1 MYKSVLEMLSE
12 VELETDK
19 QKQIN
24 LLRTYS
30 TNKQFILLLRY
41 AFFNKQKCSFDT
53 VPKYKP
59 NMVAPTLSYIKIEN
73 AIGRLRFFFEGPDFI
88 VPTKKREDRLASIL
102 EELSWTEAVQYEML
116 IMNTFESTTVSR
128 ELILEAIPDVVEID

>member
-30 TNKQFILLLRY
+30 TNKQFIL
-41 AFFNKQKCSFDT
+41 F
-53 VPKYKP
+53 
-59 NMVAPTLSYIKIEN
+59 IK
-73 AIGRLRFFFEGPDFI
+73 F
-88 VPTKKREDRLASIL
+88 
-102 EELSWTEAVQYEML
+102 SWHIML
-116 IMNTFESTTVSR
+116 N
-128 ELILEAIPDVVEID
+128 